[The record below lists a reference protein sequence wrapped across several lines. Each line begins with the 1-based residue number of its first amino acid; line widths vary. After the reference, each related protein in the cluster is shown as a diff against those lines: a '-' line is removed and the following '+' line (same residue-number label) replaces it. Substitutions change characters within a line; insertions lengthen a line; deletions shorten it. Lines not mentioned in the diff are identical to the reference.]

1 MFKINSEMEKS
12 TFSPM
17 DYAEDCVV
25 VVLPDVDYNERTQVR
40 FDFLTTHMAVTHN
53 ATCTYDPWGKPTDN
67 DNDQ

>member
-1 MFKINSEMEKS
+1 
-12 TFSPM
+12 M